1 MSNHTRE
8 AEINQRFDSIES
20 KLAALEKLIKS
31 NPVSE
36 APASLQT
43 AITCDTPIN
52 TIVVYSNERLF
63 FKGIHG
69 GDAKVSHDI
78 LSDDYFRVNIETL
91 SIDITA
97 DLKFRLFLNAPADCK
112 WGAIDYDGAGYVFT
126 GKPSFD
132 DEGWVGAGGF
142 CTGGFCTAVGMF
154 PQYAHISDK
163 TLVER

>member
-69 GDAKVSHDI
+69 GDAKVSSDI
-78 LSDDYFRVNIETL
+78 LSDDYLRLDPASL

-112 WGAIDYDGAGYVFT
+112 WGAIDSDGSGYVFT
-126 GKPSFD
+126 DKPSYDGEVWFN
-132 DEGWVGAGGF
+132 EGIF
-142 CTGGFCTAVGMF
+142 CTEVGMF
-154 PQYAHISDK
+154 PQYAHMGNR